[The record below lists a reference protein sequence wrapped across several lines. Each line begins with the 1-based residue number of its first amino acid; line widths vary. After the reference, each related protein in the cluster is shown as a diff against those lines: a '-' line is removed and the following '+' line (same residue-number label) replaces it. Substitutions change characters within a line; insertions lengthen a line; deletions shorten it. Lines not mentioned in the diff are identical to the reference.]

1 MFLAAHDIPPP
12 LPPVE
17 PPAPRFKVGNHVG
30 TIPKTAPGFHSSQSV
45 SFYGIVV
52 DMTFDGARWIARL
65 KSIHDGHHLISIPE
79 ARVLTMSRSLNDH
92 DFIETRAPL
101 QKKVV
106 ALRGQLAAS
115 ESRVCE
121 LKAKAAA
128 ARAEF
133 SVYEGEISRL
143 KVLIYLT

>member
-1 MFLAAHDIPPP
+1 M
-12 LPPVE
+12 V
-17 PPAPRFKVGNHVG
+17 
-30 TIPKTAPGFHSSQSV
+30 
-45 SFYGIVV
+45 
-52 DMTFDGARWIARL
+52 RL

-115 ESRVCE
+115 ESRVYE

-143 KVLIYLT
+143 KV